1 MLGDVSS
8 DIKCRG
14 EGNGLGVITQS
25 CWCRQEWRVGVVEE
39 VVTVNKQGSLSETKT
54 SAWHH
59 SAECIQT
66 NHFSCLAHEGRQAH
80 LRKECILR
88 FK

>member
-14 EGNGLGVITQS
+14 EGNGLDVITQS

-39 VVTVNKQGSLSETKT
+39 VVTVNKQGSLSDRNKDFRPGVTVQSVSKQIA
-54 SAWHH
+54 SAVRLMKGGKLNG
-59 SAECIQT
+59 ER
-66 NHFSCLAHEGRQAH
+66 NLY
-80 LRKECILR
+80 
-88 FK
+88 